1 MTGTVA
7 APIPGAVS
15 VPGAPVPAAGPGVDT
30 TPPGVVPAGAPSPMP
45 GAVPEMAPV
54 AVDPAM
60 DPAMAPGMANV
71 PAAAAGPDK
80 VEIILAVVAFLVTVG
95 AVVVLAMMKVE

>member
-1 MTGTVA
+1 MAPFA
-7 APIPGAVS
+7 ADPTLA
-15 VPGAPVPAAGPGVDT
+15 PGVAT
-30 TPPGVVPAGAPSPMP
+30 
-45 GAVPEMAPV
+45 
-54 AVDPAM
+54 
-60 DPAMAPGMANV
+60 V

>member
-1 MTGTVA
+1 M
-7 APIPGAVS
+7 
-15 VPGAPVPAAGPGVDT
+15 DT
-30 TPPGVVPAGAPSPMP
+30 TPPGGMPAGAPSPMP
-45 GAVPEMAPV
+45 GAVPEMAPF
-54 AVDPAM
+54 AA
-60 DPAMAPGMANV
+60 DPAMAPGVATV